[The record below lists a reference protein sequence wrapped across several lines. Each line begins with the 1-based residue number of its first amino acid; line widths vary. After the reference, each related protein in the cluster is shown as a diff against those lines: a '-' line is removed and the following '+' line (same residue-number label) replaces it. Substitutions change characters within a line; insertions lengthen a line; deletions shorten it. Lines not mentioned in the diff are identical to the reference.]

1 MNNYKKI
8 NIEDLK
14 SSYQQ
19 YFKEYKIGDLSICDE
34 LKLSIDKEQDESL
47 LYFIICNKKNE
58 ILEFTHID
66 CIKTTKEEDK
76 FYFIISKNYKILED
90 IKYYRN
96 QINKDEFKLL
106 AFVIPIHK
114 KYENIIE
121 EIESFFIKEDKTKK
135 KKNILGAKKYNN
147 ILESIF
153 KFQIFV
159 LFPIVYSILLPSFIL
174 IYLSDM
180 TNLPFSALGLEN
192 FIISYFGYLT
202 LFYIAGSK
210 IILTVL
216 ILLFVYLFFLLEPVY
231 KYIDIFIEKIKSY
244 FNKNHIIYK
253 IRINRIKKLNNI
265 KANEYWLAGHIRMF
279 MIIFILIL
287 ILLVIPAN
295 INFKEYKNTF
305 IGKTSEFFFLTNN
318 KPEIVKYKNQNILY
332 LGADKQR
339 FFYINL
345 GKNISINKNTKDNY
359 VLEILDKY
367 KNRIESKSL
376 AETIDYLNIEEQNEI
391 FNSLME
397 KSIE

>member
-135 KKNILGAKKYNN
+135 KK
-147 ILESIF
+147 
-153 KFQIFV
+153 
-159 LFPIVYSILLPSFIL
+159 
-174 IYLSDM
+174 IY
-180 TNLPFSALGLEN
+180 
-192 FIISYFGYLT
+192 
-202 LFYIAGSK
+202 
-210 IILTVL
+210 
-216 ILLFVYLFFLLEPVY
+216 
-231 KYIDIFIEKIKSY
+231 
-244 FNKNHIIYK
+244 
-253 IRINRIKKLNNI
+253 
-265 KANEYWLAGHIRMF
+265 
-279 MIIFILIL
+279 
-287 ILLVIPAN
+287 
-295 INFKEYKNTF
+295 
-305 IGKTSEFFFLTNN
+305 
-318 KPEIVKYKNQNILY
+318 
-332 LGADKQR
+332 
-339 FFYINL
+339 
-345 GKNISINKNTKDNY
+345 
-359 VLEILDKY
+359 
-367 KNRIESKSL
+367 
-376 AETIDYLNIEEQNEI
+376 
-391 FNSLME
+391 
-397 KSIE
+397 